1 MKQVWTET
9 ELSEHWTLYDDDYT
23 LLKGKTGQSRL
34 ALAVLLRHYQLY
46 ARFPKRIDEI
56 TSVVLEY
63 LAFQVEASV
72 TDLDDYACQNRTG
85 SRHRREILTYLGIRP
100 FDKQVA
106 IRFRTW
112 LIDSVFPEAP
122 APSHLD
128 ELITEWMLHNHLERP
143 GDYRL
148 ERMVSS
154 AERTFDGLLFQR
166 IHSQLSKDAL
176 AQLDGLLVEKDD
188 VSEFSRICADM
199 GPVSLD
205 SVLRAVD
212 RLERL
217 RSLDLPADILQGINP
232 KLTERYRQR
241 ARTENAWELRRH
253 PAKIRYPLL
262 VFYCVP
268 REGEITDKLVELL
281 IQVIHKIS
289 VRAERK
295 IVSELVGSFFKVQ
308 SKTTLLF
315 RIAEVVLENPDGAV
329 RDVVFPVVNEQMIE
343 QLVKEHRSNGPAY
356 INKIHK
362 KVRASYAQHYR
373 RMLPRILEALE
384 FRCNNEAWRPILDAI
399 DVIKTH
405 QDRRDRY
412 FALDDIPVEGVVRQK
427 WRDIVI
433 EKSSSGAERI
443 NRINYEICVLQELR
457 EKLRCKEVWVVG
469 AKHFCNPDDD
479 LPTDFD
485 INRQSYY
492 EALNLPPDA
501 ETFIADMKGKMAE
514 SLSHLNENLP
524 RNGEVAIKQKRN
536 KPTISVTPLKAL
548 PDPPNL
554 DALKRELNQR
564 WPATSLLD
572 ALKETDFRAG
582 FTKAF
587 ATAASREATPPD
599 EVLRRLLLSLYG
611 LGTNAG
617 LKCLASGPHG
627 VSYKELL
634 HTRRRYIHKDSLR
647 DAIRRVVNATL
658 QARLPHIWGE
668 GTTACASDSTQ
679 FSAWDQNL
687 MTEWHVRYGGRGV
700 MIYWHVDINAV
711 CIYSQ
716 LKRCSSSE
724 VASMIEGVLHHCT
737 EMEVERQYVDS
748 HGQSVVAF
756 AFCHLLGFTLMPR
769 FKGINKL
776 KLAQPD
782 TGAKER
788 YPNLEPIFTSKAI
801 NWELIAQQYD
811 ELVKFTTALRTRT
824 AEADAILRR
833 FTRSNVQHPTYAAL
847 IELGRAVKTIFLCNY
862 LASEEL
868 RREVNT
874 GLNVVER
881 WNGVNSFIYFGKS
894 GEMATN
900 NLEDQE
906 VSALALHLLQVSLVY
921 INTLMIQQVLREP
934 GWMNRMTERDMRA
947 LSPLPHS
954 HFNPY
959 GVFDL
964 DMERRI
970 PLDEMPL
977 AA

>member
-1 MKQVWTET
+1 MKYALVQCNTAKYPVTMLCRVIGVKRSSYYAWRARGGKVIGPEELAVRRRMKSLFAESRQSMGSRRLSRQLTAEGFSIGRYRARQLMKSMGLAVKSKRKYKVTTDSKHRLPVADNVLNRAFSPAAPNQCWGTDITCLWTQEGWIY
-9 ELSEHWTLYDDDYT
+9 LAVVIDLY
-23 LLKGKTGQSRL
+23 SRRVVGWSMDRRMTK
-34 ALAVLLRHYQLY
+34 ALA
-46 ARFPKRIDEI
+46 
-56 TSVVLEY
+56 
-63 LAFQVEASV
+63 
-72 TDLDDYACQNRTG
+72 
-85 SRHRREILTYLGIRP
+85 IR
-100 FDKQVA
+100 A
-106 IRFRTW
+106 
-112 LIDSVFPEAP
+112 LIMA
-122 APSHLD
+122 
-128 ELITEWMLHNHLERP
+128 
-143 GDYRL
+143 
-148 ERMVSS
+148 
-154 AERTFDGLLFQR
+154 
-166 IHSQLSKDAL
+166 
-176 AQLDGLLVEKDD
+176 
-188 VSEFSRICADM
+188 
-199 GPVSLD
+199 VSLRNPPPGLIHH
-205 SVLRAVD
+205 SD
-212 RLERL
+212 R
-217 RSLDLPADILQGINP
+217 
-232 KLTERYRQR
+232 
-241 ARTENAWELRRH
+241 
-253 PAKIRYPLL
+253 
-262 VFYCVP
+262 
-268 REGEITDKLVELL
+268 
-281 IQVIHKIS
+281 
-289 VRAERK
+289 
-295 IVSELVGSFFKVQ
+295 GSQ
-308 SKTTLLF
+308 
-315 RIAEVVLENPDGAV
+315 
-329 RDVVFPVVNEQMIE
+329 
-343 QLVKEHRSNGPAY
+343 Y
-356 INKIHK
+356 
-362 KVRASYAQHYR
+362 ASYAYQ
-373 RMLPRILEALE
+373 ALLKQYGMIASMS
-384 FRCNNEAWRPILDAI
+384 RKGNCWDNA
-399 DVIKTH
+399 
-405 QDRRDRY
+405 
-412 FALDDIPVEGVVRQK
+412 PVERFF
-427 WRDIVI
+427 
-433 EKSSSGAERI
+433 SS
-443 NRINYEICVLQELR
+443 
-457 EKLRCKEVWVVG
+457 
-469 AKHFCNPDDD
+469 
-479 LPTDFD
+479 
-485 INRQSYY
+485 
-492 EALNLPPDA
+492 
-501 ETFIADMKGKMAE
+501 
-514 SLSHLNENLP
+514 
-524 RNGEVAIKQKRN
+524 
-536 KPTISVTPLKAL
+536 
-548 PDPPNL
+548 
-554 DALKRELNQR
+554 LKREWTCDRIYRTREAAIADVREYVAVYYNAKRLHSTLGYKTPMDYEFNLSKVSKNSRPQQR

>member
-1 MKQVWTET
+1 MKQVWTEA
-9 ELSEHWTLYDDDYT
+9 ELSEHWTLHDEDYT
-23 LLKGKTGQSRL
+23 LLKGKTGQGRL

-56 TSVVLEY
+56 ASVVLEY
-63 LAFQVEASV
+63 VGFQVEAS
-72 TDLDDYACQNRTG
+72 TNDLNDYACKSRTG
-85 SRHRREILTYLGIRP
+85 RQHRCEILSHLGIRP
-100 FDKQVA
+100 FDKQA
-106 IRFRTW
+106 ANCFRAW
-112 LIDSVFPEAP
+112 LIDTVFPEVP
-122 APSHLD
+122 GPSYLD
-128 ELITEWMLHNHLERP
+128 ELITEWLLHNHFERP
-143 GDYRL
+143 GGYRL
-148 ERMVSS
+148 ERMINS
-154 AERTFDGLLFQR
+154 AERTFDRRLFQR
-166 IHSQLSKDAL
+166 IHGRLNKDICL
-176 AQLDGLLVEKDD
+176 RLDGILSEKDG
-188 VSEFSRICADM
+188 VSEFSRICADL

-212 RLERL
+212 RLETL
-217 RSLDLPADILQGINP
+217 RGLELPADILQDINP
-232 KLTERYRQR
+232 KLIERYRQR

-253 PAKIRYPLL
+253 PAKIRHPLL
-262 VFYCVP
+262 VFYCAS
-268 REGEITDKLVELL
+268 REGEITDRLVDLL

-295 IVSELVGSFFKVQ
+295 IVAELVGSVLKVQ
-308 SKTTLLF
+308 SKTTLLY
-315 RIAEVVLENPDGAV
+315 RIAEAVLEKPDGAV

-343 QLVKEHRSNGPAY
+343 QLVKEYRSSGPAY
-356 INKIHK
+356 VNKIHE

-384 FRCNNEAWRPILDAI
+384 FRCNNAAWRPILDAI
-399 DVIKTH
+399 DVIKAH

-412 FALDDIPVEGVVRQK
+412 FAVDDIPVEGVVRQK

-433 EKSSSGAERI
+433 EKSPGGTQRA

-469 AKHFCNPDDD
+469 ARHFCNPDDD

-485 INRQSYY
+485 SNRQSYY
-492 EALNLPPDA
+492 EALNLPLDA
-501 ETFIADMKGKMAE
+501 ESFIADMKGKMAE
-514 SLSHLNENLP
+514 SLSHLNKNLP
-524 RNGEVAIKQKRN
+524 RNGEVAIKRKRN
-536 KPTISVTPLKAL
+536 KPSISVTPLKAL

-572 ALKETDFRAG
+572 VLKETDFRVG

-587 ATAASREATPPD
+587 ATAASREVTRPD
-599 EVLRRLLLSLYG
+599 EVLRRLLLALYG

-617 LKCLASGPHG
+617 LKCLAGGPNA

-647 DAIRRVVNATL
+647 NAIRQVVNATL

-737 EMEVERQYVDS
+737 EMEIERQYVDS

-769 FKGINKL
+769 FKGIDKL

-782 TGAKER
+782 TRAKER
-788 YPNLEPIFTSKAI
+788 YPNLEPIFTSQAI
-801 NWELIAQQYD
+801 NWDLIAQQYD
-811 ELVKFTTALRTRT
+811 ELVKFSTALRTRT

-847 IELGRAVKTIFLCNY
+847 IELGRVVKTIFLCNY
-862 LASEEL
+862 LGSEEL

-894 GEMATN
+894 GEIATN

-906 VSALALHLLQVSLVY
+906 VSVLALHLLQVSLVY

-934 GWMNRMTERDMRA
+934 GWQVRMTERDMRA

-954 HFNPY
+954 HINPY

-964 DMERRI
+964 DMEHRI
-970 PLDEMPL
+970 PLDTMPL